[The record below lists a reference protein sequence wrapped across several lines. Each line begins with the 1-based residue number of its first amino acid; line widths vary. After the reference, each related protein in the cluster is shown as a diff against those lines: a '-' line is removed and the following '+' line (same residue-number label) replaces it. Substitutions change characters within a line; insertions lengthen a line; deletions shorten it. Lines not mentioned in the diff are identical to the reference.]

1 MINPKKKIKAEMLE
15 NLNENLSFDLSQ
27 LESNNK
33 RGFSKYRVKKI
44 IRNTVIGTLC
54 SCILIIVIVP
64 ILLMLRIN
72 TNPQMVSKKYNQ
84 SQLNIVENN
93 TFKKL
98 NEITYPNKAKRQV
111 DVSEDYKE
119 AVIDFAYNIYNKS
132 KKANEN
138 QIISPLS
145 LYALLDIISLGT
157 TSSEL
162 IGKFNTLL
170 GVNSSVRDENFSKMY
185 ENNYYISDE
194 GTIQMYNGLFLSNEY
209 EYNQDHIDDLNNK
222 YCEAYSMD
230 FNNYN
235 DVSKMLKWVN
245 EKVQENNF
253 IQEQDLDLNSQDKKA
268 MFYFSTMFF
277 DNKWREMYSNKL
289 TLRDNFFKS
298 RENYKQVDYMSHNYY
313 GEVYDYD
320 TYYTFYDYYKNGSKI
335 KYYLSKSLDDNIF
348 NLIDFSSSGFL
359 KDDEDKR
366 VFNYSGYNPIIELTV
381 PKFTYENFTDFST
394 ILVDLG
400 LEKLFSRDYNSL
412 DRVFKNYSD
421 TNFYAQW
428 IKQKNKVTFSED
440 GTSVRTVS
448 FGGFGATNSAPME
461 TLKAKINRPFIYV
474 IYDSNDL
481 PLYIGNV
488 IDPSQN

>member
-1 MINPKKKIKAEMLE
+1 MLNPKKKIKAEMLE

-44 IRNTVIGTLC
+44 IRNIVIGTLC

-72 TNPQMVSKKYNQ
+72 TNPQMVSKRYNQ

-132 KKANEN
+132 KKSNEN

-170 GVNSSVRDENFSKMY
+170 GVESSVRDENFSKMY

-209 EYNQDHIDDLNNK
+209 FLVIININWWN
-222 YCEAYSMD
+222 
-230 FNNYN
+230 
-235 DVSKMLKWVN
+235 LK
-245 EKVQENNF
+245 
-253 IQEQDLDLNSQDKKA
+253 
-268 MFYFSTMFF
+268 
-277 DNKWREMYSNKL
+277 
-289 TLRDNFFKS
+289 
-298 RENYKQVDYMSHNYY
+298 
-313 GEVYDYD
+313 
-320 TYYTFYDYYKNGSKI
+320 
-335 KYYLSKSLDDNIF
+335 
-348 NLIDFSSSGFL
+348 
-359 KDDEDKR
+359 
-366 VFNYSGYNPIIELTV
+366 
-381 PKFTYENFTDFST
+381 
-394 ILVDLG
+394 
-400 LEKLFSRDYNSL
+400 
-412 DRVFKNYSD
+412 
-421 TNFYAQW
+421 
-428 IKQKNKVTFSED
+428 
-440 GTSVRTVS
+440 
-448 FGGFGATNSAPME
+448 
-461 TLKAKINRPFIYV
+461 
-474 IYDSNDL
+474 
-481 PLYIGNV
+481 
-488 IDPSQN
+488 